1 MNRSH
6 LFIQPP
12 DCGYFEFSEWLLI
25 SNGEFPSLHSLRN
38 PIPGELKIH
47 IKLSP
52 RKCQKSRLK
61 KPNMNYN
68 DISWWETSQ
77 FRSGSQVSTNSSC
90 NLFFFFSEGHLPQ
103 LSSRAGGSDH
113 SCISETSGA
122 NMMDKGGVSWS
133 TSRINMLAQHCAGGL
148 IKMAK
153 SWQRTKVVATMFLF
167 PPSQLWKWISQQSH
181 HFWMSIPRSIFQ
193 SSKTSSTLSCYIS
206 LISQQISQ
214 SFCMSSWCSQ
224 HGRSFS
230 LGREAIDVLSSLQ
243 C

>member
-1 MNRSH
+1 MYQYFFHILMRNFTIS
-6 LFIQPP
+6 IWIPKSPP
-12 DCGYFEFSEWLLI
+12 TPAATC
-25 SNGEFPSLHSLRN
+25 
-38 PIPGELKIH
+38 
-47 IKLSP
+47 
-52 RKCQKSRLK
+52 
-61 KPNMNYN
+61 
-68 DISWWETSQ
+68 
-77 FRSGSQVSTNSSC
+77 
-90 NLFFFFSEGHLPQ
+90 FFFGRPSPQ
-103 LSSRAGGSDH
+103 LSSRRVAPIAAASPKPR
-113 SCISETSGA
+113 E
-122 NMMDKGGVSWS
+122 N
-133 TSRINMLAQHCAGGL
+133 QHVGKALCRWWK
-148 IKMAK
+148 IKRAK
-153 SWQRTKVVATMFLF
+153 SWQRTKVVATTFLF